1 MPVQT
6 RSQSQSQI
14 NNIASL
20 QQGVKPHVKQEQ
32 VSILQWFLIYNR
44 KSIDAFKQ
52 LMREHAYIKLLI
64 KDTKMS
70 IQENYC
76 NNEKKW
82 LSHTKFWLQNS
93 KDKLKQIYFDQL
105 RILIEIYYNC
115 EQYIDQVFQQAIADN
130 KKERYLNFIE
140 VFYKKSAETQHEICL
155 SNYEPRT
162 QEERTLIKTALLQFF
177 ATDAVL
183 KKYLTKEQQYYK
195 MKRLRQLK

>member
-6 RSQSQSQI
+6 RSQK
-14 NNIASL
+14 IAFL
-20 QQGVKPHVKQEQ
+20 QQDVKPHVKQEK
-32 VSILQWFLIYNR
+32 VGLLQWFLIYNR
-44 KSIDAFKQ
+44 KSINEFK
-52 LMREHAYIKLLI
+52 LSMKEYEHINCYIKE
-64 KDTKMS
+64 TKMAS
-70 IQENYC
+70 RYFYG

-82 LSHTKFWLQNS
+82 PSHTKFLLQQS
-93 KDKLKQIYFDQL
+93 KDKSKQIYFNQL
-105 RILIEIYYNC
+105 RLFIELYYNC
-115 EQYIDQVFQQAIADN
+115 EQYIDQVFQEAITLN
-130 KKERYLNFIE
+130 KKDTYLNLIA

-195 MKRLRQLK
+195 VKRLRQLK